1 MAQVLRWGLLRVLP
15 EPAAGSLRAAWV
27 RTRVKATSVAG
38 DPLQL
43 RRPAPSRECPI
54 CGYHGRFWSYGTS
67 PRTEALCPR
76 CLSIE
81 RHRLFQLFLALR
93 GGRWLA
99 GKRMLHFAPEGF
111 IRERL
116 KQPATYITA
125 DVAGDNVDCR
135 CRMEAM
141 PFADRSF
148 DAVIA
153 HHVLEHVE
161 DDGRAMRDIRRVI
174 APEGVAILSV
184 PIIQGWHRTYE
195 DDRIQRP
202 EERRVHFGQEDHK
215 RLYGRDFVERLIRAG
230 FAVEVFQADPK
241 SEVAF
246 GLQRGDQL
254 FIARSRAPEPPAHL
268 LPDPSAGAPSSA
280 A

>member
-1 MAQVLRWGLLRVLP
+1 MVQVLRRGLRGFLP
-15 EPAAGSLRAAWV
+15 EPAARFLRAAWV
-27 RTRVKATSVAG
+27 RTRVKATSMVG

-54 CGYHGRFWSYGTS
+54 CGFRGRFWSYGVL
-67 PRTEALCPR
+67 PRADALCPQ

-81 RHRLFQLFLALR
+81 RHRLFQLFLARR

-99 GKRMLHFAPEGF
+99 GKRVLHFAPEGF

-116 KQPATYITA
+116 GRLAIYVTA
-125 DVAGDNVDCR
+125 DVAGGGVDCR

-141 PFADRSF
+141 PFVDRLF
-148 DAVIA
+148 DVVIA

-161 DDGRAMRDIRRVI
+161 DDGRAMREIRRVM
-174 APEGVAILSV
+174 ARDGVAILSV

-202 EERRVHFGQEDHK
+202 EERRAHFGQEDHK
-215 RLYGRDFVERLIRAG
+215 RLYGRDFVKRLSRAG

-241 SEVAF
+241 SEVTF

-254 FIARSRAPEPPAHL
+254 FIAWPR
-268 LPDPSAGAPSSA
+268 D
-280 A
+280 